1 MRARMVLGAVGIAL
15 ACSTR
20 ANEPALTVTTGGDT
34 VSYAPAALLA
44 LPTATTV
51 KIPGDVAYGHEMTF
65 HAVPVAAVLSG
76 VRTED
81 TIRFVTRDGFVA
93 SLPAAALLAVGA
105 GAVAYLAIESTD
117 APWPPLKAGDAA
129 TAGPFYLVW
138 QRPERGAIVS
148 EQWPYQILRIEAVAP
163 LAKRYP
169 MLAPASTLSARDP
182 ARRGFE
188 VYVKNCSVCHTMNLG
203 GDATVGPDLNVPYS
217 PTDYMRQ
224 DYLRRLIRDPQ
235 SLRKWSNARMPAFG
249 PNVISDR
256 ELTDLMTYLRHMAD
270 RRVAAGATSA
280 TGAAK

>member
-1 MRARMVLGAVGIAL
+1 MRARAALGVVGIVL
-15 ACSTR
+15 ACSAW

-44 LPTATTV
+44 LPAATTIR
-51 KIPGDVAYGHEMTF
+51 IPADVAYGHEMTF

-76 VRTED
+76 VRADD

-93 SLPAAALLAVGA
+93 SLPAAALLAGGA
-105 GAVAYLAIESTD
+105 GAVAYLAIESTE

-280 TGAAK
+280 TSAAK